1 MKRYYRMACRG
12 GLVALLGLGTAACG
26 GGGKNPPAPPPGGGT
41 AVVTQQE
48 DQFGVRFGTAFRAD
62 NNSEPYSPADG
73 DIAAVSFTTEP
84 VDIK

>member
-1 MKRYYRMACRG
+1 MAG
-12 GLVALLGLGTAACG
+12 GAIIRPPLLQVAALLCH
-26 GGGKNPPAPPPGGGT
+26 
-41 AVVTQQE
+41 QQE

>member
-1 MKRYYRMACRG
+1 MNRICRITGRG
-12 GLVALLGLGTAACG
+12 GLIAVLGLGLAACG
-26 GGGKNPPAPPPGGGT
+26 GGGKNSAPPPTGGGGT
-41 AVVTQQE
+41 VISQQE